1 MKMSIRPP
9 TSAAFQLLAPRLL
22 LIALTVLIG
31 ACSRNASD
39 STGSEALWA
48 STAFGLDDQPIALI
62 KYRNQPL
69 VVNFWARWCPPCR
82 DEIPDFILAQRQF
95 QAQGVQL
102 VGIGIE
108 DEAAPV
114 GEFVREYGITYPVL
128 VAKDQGLP
136 LMAALGN
143 TQGALPFTV
152 VIDRQGYVVARKV
165 GRMSKSEMDAAFAAA
180 LR

>member
-1 MKMSIRPP
+1 MKMPLWKPAHVLLQPP
-9 TSAAFQLLAPRLL
+9 AARLV
-22 LIALTVLIG
+22 LIALTLLIT

-39 STGSEALWA
+39 SKGSEALWA
-48 STAFGLDDQPIALI
+48 ATAFGLDDQPVALV

-82 DEIPDFILAQRQF
+82 DEIPDFILAQQQF
-95 QAQGVQL
+95 KSQGVEL

-108 DEAAPV
+108 DQAAPV
-114 GEFVREYGITYPVL
+114 ADFVRQYGITYPVL
-128 VAKDQGLP
+128 LAKDQGVP
-136 LMAALGN
+136 LMTALGN
-143 TQGALPFTV
+143 HQGALPFTIV
-152 VIDRQGYVVARKV
+152 MDRQGYVVARKV

>member
-1 MKMSIRPP
+1 M
-9 TSAAFQLLAPRLL
+9 SAAFRFLAPRLL
-22 LIALTVLIG
+22 PIALTVLIA

-39 STGSEALWA
+39 STGSEALWT
-48 STAFGLDDQPIALI
+48 STAFDLNDQPIALI

-69 VVNFWARWCPPCR
+69 VLNFWARWCPPCR

-108 DEAAPV
+108 DQAAPV
-114 GEFVREYGITYPVL
+114 GEFVREYGIAYPVL

-143 TQGALPFTV
+143 AQGALPFTI